1 MKTPL
6 SISSKYQNFV
16 FLLGNIT
23 AFLFF
28 SLLLPT
34 KSGHSIAI
42 VLALITSALAI
53 PFWKKEKLEPEIL
66 SACFFILFLA
76 LFWSHTFDSPLSFS
90 TKGDYILRY
99 ALGIF
104 FIISF
109 SKTFIG

>member
-66 SACFFILFLA
+66 SACFFILFLKF
-76 LFWSHTFDSPLSFS
+76 LHHKVLQHVLQYKHPLLC
-90 TKGDYILRY
+90 DP
-99 ALGIF
+99 
-104 FIISF
+104 
-109 SKTFIG
+109 